1 MFQTL
6 LSWLTYLNKGEASL
20 TYMDKGEGSLMYK
33 GEASLRY
40 KGEASLTYLDMGEEG
55 EEDVDAT
62 EGGFSGAT
70 LCFMKMFFIGTRGF
84 PTAIRL
90 SCTNTEGVSYL
101 SADFPLLSLS
111 KNKMV

>member
-1 MFQTL
+1 MLQTL
-6 LSWLTYLNKGEASL
+6 LSWLTYLVKGEAAL
-20 TYMDKGEGSLMYK
+20 T
-33 GEASLRY
+33 Y
-40 KGEASLTYLDMGEEG
+40 KGEASLTYKAKSEASLTYLDKGEEG

-101 SADFPLLSLS
+101 SADLPLVSLS
-111 KNKMV
+111 KYKMV